1 MKDRHV
7 RKALQYAQQV
17 VAGEI
22 PACKWVIAACQRQLD
37 DLARWREDGAYR
49 FDEKAAGRVCRF
61 IENLPHVKGPR
72 AGSDIQLE
80 PWQCFILTTVF
91 GWLVR
96 ATGKRRIRRVYL
108 EEPRGNAKSTISSG
122 VGLYM
127 LSADGEGGAEV
138 YSVATTKDQARITF
152 ADAQQMAR
160 KRPDLCADL
169 GIEVAAHALIQERS
183 TSRFAALAADS
194 NTLDGL
200 NVHLAII
207 DELHAH
213 PTREVYDVMET
224 ACGKRDQTLMWT
236 ITTAGTDRS
245 GIAYEI
251 RTYLTKILGGVFE
264 DESFFGCIWTIDDGD
279 DWQTEEAWRKA
290 NPNWGVS
297 VQPEIVAQLAA
308 KAMQMPAA
316 QSNFKTKHLCIWVNA
331 DSAWM
336 DMRAWDRC
344 ADPSLKPEQF
354 AGEACCVALDLATK
368 TDIAARIQLFRRDVQ
383 GVGHYYAFGRYYLPE
398 SAAQDGRN
406 AQYSGWAV
414 SGRLVVT
421 DGDVLDF
428 ETIRTEALALATE
441 YDVRVIGYDPWQATQ
456 LAQQLTADGAA
467 CLEYRNTVSNFSA
480 PMKEIDALVRAG
492 RFHYDGDPVL
502 TWMVSNVVCHMDAK
516 ENIYPRKERPENKI
530 DGVVALIMAM
540 GLMTTEPPD
549 EYATG
554 RLIRAVNRQAQRS
567 AVAALRRCLATMV
580 TASEAERRRLASLH
594 GEALALL
601 ESAAEPRRQRSTELL
616 ITCIAELE
624 RQMRG
629 YEPATRASAIQSRLG
644 LSRTRYYALRK
655 LALSPTAKVGLPSG
669 LMSPSESG
677 AEQSEL

>member
-1 MKDRHV
+1 MPATDRHV
-7 RKALQYAQQV
+7 RKALQYAQQI
-17 VAGEI
+17 VAGEL

-37 DLARWREDGAYR
+37 DLARWTEEGPYR
-49 FDEKAAGRVCRF
+49 FDERAAGRVCRF
-61 IENLPHVKGPR
+61 IENLPHVKGPKADR
-72 AGSDIQLE
+72 DIQLE
-80 PWQCFILTTVF
+80 PWQCFVLTTVF

-96 ATGKRRIRRVYL
+96 DTGKRRFRRVYL
-108 EEPRGNAKSTISSG
+108 EEPRGNAKSTMSSG

-160 KRPDLCADL
+160 KRPDLRAEL
-169 GIEVAAHALIQERS
+169 GIEVAAHALVHERS
-183 TSRFAALAADS
+183 GSRFAALASDS

-213 PTREVYDVMET
+213 PTREVYDVVET
-224 ACGKRDQTLMWT
+224 AAGKRDQSLMWT

-251 RTYLTKILGGVFE
+251 RTYLTKILDRVIP
-264 DESFFGCIWTIDDGD
+264 DESFFGVIWTIDDDD
-279 DWQTEEAWRKA
+279 DWQSEEAWRKA

-316 QSNFKTKHLCIWVNA
+316 QANFKTKHLCVWTNA

-344 ADPSLKPEQF
+344 ADLSLKPEQF
-354 AGEACCVALDLATK
+354 AGETCCVALDLATK
-368 TDIAARIQLFRRDVQ
+368 TDIAARIQLFRREVNDVD
-383 GVGHYYAFGRYYLPE
+383 HYYAFGRYYLPE

-414 SGRLVVT
+414 SGRLVLT

-428 ETIRTEALALATE
+428 EQIRS
-441 YDVRVIGYDPWQATQ
+441 DVLGLSKEFDVSLIGYDPWQATQ
-456 LAQQLTADGAA
+456 LAQQLTADGAN
-467 CLEYRNTVSNFSA
+467 CMEVRNTVANFSA
-480 PMKEIDALVRAG
+480 PMKEIDALVRSG
-492 RFHYDGDPVL
+492 RFHHDGDPVL
-502 TWMVSNVVCHMDAK
+502 TWMVSNVVCHVDAK
-516 ENIYPRKERPENKI
+516 ENIYPRKERAENKI

-540 GLMTTEPPD
+540 ALMGAEPQQG
-549 EYATG
+549 YVTG
-554 RLIRAVNRQAQRS
+554 RLI
-567 AVAALRRCLATMV
+567 AL
-580 TASEAERRRLASLH
+580 
-594 GEALALL
+594 
-601 ESAAEPRRQRSTELL
+601 
-616 ITCIAELE
+616 
-624 RQMRG
+624 
-629 YEPATRASAIQSRLG
+629 
-644 LSRTRYYALRK
+644 
-655 LALSPTAKVGLPSG
+655 
-669 LMSPSESG
+669 
-677 AEQSEL
+677 